1 MTNKQR
7 KFFKHAKA
15 ASEMSSF
22 PRVHIGAIVTCGN
35 KVVGVGFNSRKSSP
49 IQKKYNKYRNFD
61 CSATNTEPLH
71 LTHAEVAALG
81 QLKYMDIDVSK
92 CEVWT
97 YRENLNHELS
107 LSRPCA
113 ACMNYLK
120 DLGIKKI
127 HYTTDGGYA
136 DEEIMIK
143 ES

>member
-22 PRVHIGAIVTCGN
+22 PKVHIGAIVTCGS

-49 IQKKYNKYRNFD
+49 IQKKYNKYRDFD
-61 CSATNTEPLH
+61 GADTNTEPLH

-81 QLKYMDIDVSK
+81 QLKYLDIDVSK

-97 YRENLNHELS
+97 YRETANHDLAI
-107 LSRPCA
+107 SRPCA
-113 ACMNYLK
+113 ACMKYIN

-127 HYTTDGGYA
+127 HYTTNGGYA
-136 DEEIMIK
+136 DEEIFIK
-143 ES
+143 GN